1 VEPASDGVLIRQWA
15 RMGPGPSGLTPAIV
29 AQPEKEAR
37 IVSRRLSEW
46 QKNMQANL
54 DWVRSQAEG

>member
-1 VEPASDGVLIRQWA
+1 
-15 RMGPGPSGLTPAIV
+15 V

-54 DWVRSQAEG
+54 NWVQTQAEA